1 MKKDLNIQL
10 EETIRQQRELL
21 KPTRE
26 ELAELAGANSL
37 FMSCIET
44 RRKRVSLTTPKK

>member
-1 MKKDLNIQL
+1 MKKGLNIQL

-26 ELAELAGANSL
+26 ERAELH
-37 FMSCIET
+37 
-44 RRKRVSLTTPKK
+44 

>member
-26 ELAELAGANSL
+26 ELAELAGPSLL
-37 FMSCIET
+37 FMSYIGT